1 MIVMLVIV
9 IVIVIVIVLVNV
21 NVRRRRPTMGVVMRV
36 IPMRVITVVLV
47 PLVPHVYL
55 RLKIRAA
62 ANAAPN
68 PLSMFT
74 TVTPDAQL
82 VSIPRSAASP

>member
-1 MIVMLVIV
+1 MIVTLVIV
-9 IVIVIVIVLVNV
+9 IVLVLVNV

-36 IPMRVITVVLV
+36 IPVVLV

-82 VSIPRSAASP
+82 VSIPSNAASP